1 MMKVYQIQNEYM
13 TVRIEERGA
22 QLLSIKDHDGTEY
35 LWQGDVRYWEERSP
49 ILFPYIAR
57 MTNRQYRLFGK
68 TYEMDI
74 HGFAKDMTFALV
86 EESETKVV
94 LAIED
99 NEVTHAQYPY
109 AFAFTVTY
117 ELDGKKLMMSYQ
129 VDNRDDKVM
138 YFGIGGHPG
147 LNVPLEEGVAFED
160 YCLMFDEKTNA
171 KRVGMTDDCFVNGE
185 ELEYPLVEN
194 QILPLRH
201 DLFDHDA
208 VIFHH
213 MPKKITLMS
222 PKAKKRVHVTYPDVE
237 YLGLWH
243 AVETDAPYVCVE
255 PWSSLPSRKGIVE
268 DLEKQPSIM
277 SLESGKTH
285 ICRIGIEIEA

>member
-1 MMKVYQIQNEYM
+1 MKVFQIQNEHL

-22 QLLSIKDHDGTEY
+22 QLLSIKDKEGTEY
-35 LWQGDVRYWEERSP
+35 LWQGDDRYWEERSP

-57 MTNRQYRLFGK
+57 MTDRKYQLFGK

-74 HGFAKDMTFALV
+74 HGFAKDMTFSPV

-94 LAIED
+94 LVIGN
-99 NEVTHAQYPY
+99 NEVTYAQYPY
-109 AFAFTVTY
+109 EFKFYVTY
-117 ELDGKKLMMSYQ
+117 ELDGGKLMMTYK
-129 VDNRDDKVM
+129 VENRDEKTM

-147 LNVPLEEGVAFED
+147 LNVPFEEGTVFED
-160 YCLMFDEKTNA
+160 YCLMFDEKTDA

-185 ELEYPLVEN
+185 ENEFPLVDH

-201 DLFDHDA
+201 ELFDHDA

-222 PKAKKRVHVTYPDVE
+222 PKAKKKVHVTYPDVE

-255 PWSSLPSRKGIVE
+255 PWSSLPSRKDIIE
-268 DLEKQPSIM
+268 DLETQPSIM
-277 SLESGKTH
+277 SLESGKQH
-285 ICRIGIEIEA
+285 VCRIGIEIEA